1 MAKLQKEVKT
11 EILINSNPARIWNVL
26 VDFEGYPKWNPF
38 IRSING
44 QPAAGSKISAKLEP
58 PDAKGMTINPTIL
71 EKDNERKFRWLGRLV
86 FPGLFDGEHIFE
98 LVDNKNG
105 TTTFI
110 QRELF
115 KGLLVPLFTKFLDV
129 NTRRG
134 FEQMNQ
140 QLKLESEK

>member
-1 MAKLQKEVKT
+1 MAKLPKEIKT
-11 EILINSNPARIWNVL
+11 EILINSNPTKIWNIL
-26 VDFEGYPKWNPF
+26 MDFERYPKWNPF
-38 IRSING
+38 IRSIKG
-44 QPAAGSKISAKLEP
+44 QPTIGFKITAKLEP

-71 EKDNERKFRWLGRLV
+71 EKDNERKFRWLGHLI

-98 LVDNKNG
+98 LIDNKNG

-115 KGLLVPLFTKFLDV
+115 KGLLIPLLNKLLDD

-140 QLKLESEK
+140 QLKFESEK

>member
-1 MAKLQKEVKT
+1 MANSPKEIKT
-11 EILINSNPARIWNVL
+11 EILINSDPARIWNIL
-26 VDFEGYPKWNPF
+26 MDFEKYPEWNPF
-38 IRSING
+38 IRSIKG
-44 QPAAGSKISAKLEP
+44 KSTVGFKITAKLDP
-58 PDAKGMTINPTIL
+58 PDAKGMTISPTII
-71 EKDNERKFRWLGRLV
+71 EKDSEKRFRWLGHLF

-98 LVDNKNG
+98 LIDNKNG

-115 KGLLVPLFTKFLDV
+115 KGLLVPLFSKLLDD

-140 QLKLESEK
+140 QLKFESEK